1 MLNVRESGQE
11 NDVNY
16 QVDIEAEEQFKIE
29 DLAEPLTFPV
39 EAYISEEYAR
49 AERDKLW
56 PKVWQHAARLEEIPN
71 VGDFVTYEI
80 GRQSVIIVRT
90 AKDAIKA
97 YHNVCSHRA
106 RQLVDTPPGT
116 NGACGNRKGFT
127 CGFHAWR
134 YDLNGKCTYKHDEPD
149 WKGTLTDERTK
160 LSDVHVDT
168 WGGWLFINLDP
179 NAMPLREYLDEAAD
193 ILDPFEME
201 KMRYKW
207 RQWVI
212 FDCNW
217 KTAIEAFMEPYHV
230 AGTHS
235 QMLAN
240 GDYYAYSAAYG
251 RHGVSGFDV
260 RKSADK
266 EKEASSVMRTGKA
279 GKDPRIST
287 YELQKEI
294 YDTVNNASTTLTLVN
309 AASRLVD
316 ELPEGTPSP
325 EVIKHWLTRA
335 REDDAARGV
344 AWPKITPEQQG
355 KAGLAWSVFPN
366 MSILQGITFALC
378 YRARPY
384 GDDPNK
390 CIFET
395 YAIERFPEGQ
405 EPKTEWVYAEAT
417 KEKWGLVLSQD
428 FSNMAAVQRGMHS
441 SGFRGT
447 LPNPHQERKV
457 TNFHRNLA
465 QYMGTGQLHLLAS
478 GNTSAADD
486 AQ

>member
-1 MLNVRESGQE
+1 MNHQVKLDAVEQTNVTIDELTQ
-11 NDVNY
+11 
-16 QVDIEAEEQFKIE
+16 
-29 DLAEPLTFPV
+29 PLTFPV
-39 EAYISEEYAR
+39 EAYLSPEYAK
-49 AERDKLW
+49 AEGDRLW
-56 PKVWQHAARLEEIPN
+56 AKVWQHAARVEEIPN

-80 GRQSVIIVRT
+80 GRDSIIVIRT
-90 AKDAIKA
+90 APDQLKA
-97 YHNVCSHRA
+97 FHNVCSHRA
-106 RQLVDTPPGT
+106 RQLIDTPPGS
-116 NGACGNRKGFT
+116 NGVHGHRKLFV

-134 YDLNGKCTYKHDEPD
+134 YDIDGNCTYKHDEFD
-149 WKGTLTDERTK
+149 WKGALNDARTH
-160 LSDVHVDT
+160 LQEVRVDT
-168 WGGWLFINLDP
+168 WGGWVFVNMDLD
-179 NAMPLREYLDEAAD
+179 AMPLREFLEPAATY
-193 ILDPFEME
+193 LDPFQME

-230 AGTHS
+230 TGTHS

-240 GDYYAYSAAYG
+240 GDYYAYSAAHG
-251 RHGVSGFDV
+251 RHGVSGFDE
-260 RKSADK
+260 KSAENK
-266 EKEASSVMRTGKA
+266 MKQSSSVTRAGKA
-279 GKDPRIST
+279 GKDPRVST

-294 YDTVNNASTTLTLVN
+294 YDTVNNASTTMTLVN
-309 AASRLVD
+309 AAKRLVD
-316 ELPEGTPSP
+316 ELPEGTPAP
-325 EVIKHWLTRA
+325 DVIKHWLKRA

-344 AWPKITPEQQG
+344 EWPDITPEQQG

-384 GDDPNK
+384 GDDPDK
-390 CIFET
+390 CIFES
-395 YAIERFPEGQ
+395 YAIERFPEGE

-441 SGFRGT
+441 RGFRGT

-465 QYMGTGQLHLLAS
+465 DYMGTGGLRLLK
-478 GNTSAADD
+478 
-486 AQ
+486 